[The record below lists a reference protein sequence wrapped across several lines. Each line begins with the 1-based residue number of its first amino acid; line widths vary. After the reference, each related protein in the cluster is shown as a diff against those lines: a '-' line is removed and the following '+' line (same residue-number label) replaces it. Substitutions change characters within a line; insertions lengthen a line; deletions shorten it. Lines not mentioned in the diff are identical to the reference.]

1 MYACGFRHFYI
12 DEVCRLND
20 GQLVIPV
27 DWIKCDGELCADCL
41 LIDSAI
47 EVCMTCCDLVAF
59 LT

>member
-1 MYACGFRHFYI
+1 MYACGFKHFYI

-27 DWIKCDGELCADCL
+27 DWIKRNGELYADCL
-41 LIDSAI
+41 LVDSAM
-47 EVCMTCCDLVAF
+47 EVCSIYYDSAVS